1 MKAVIFV
8 YVWPEPRSSAAG
20 VRTVQLCQ
28 DLQAL
33 GFSVAALSPC
43 RFNEASA
50 ELESLGIQA
59 LSCPANDSSVDGWL
73 KELAPDLVIYDR
85 FVMEEHFGWKARS
98 LWPEALQIVDTQDI
112 HSVRRAR
119 EKLLKEGKNPFDL
132 TGADFSP
139 DLEREMSSLHRADAC
154 LVVSAWEKDWLEAQG
169 YPAERT
175 FWLGFAA
182 ARENSVASFAE
193 RSGFAFLGNFRHQP
207 NLDAVNFLAREIWPS
222 LRSEIPEAKL
232 YFYGAY
238 PSASVSQ
245 MHGKNGIEIPGQV
258 KLHRPAL
265 QKHKLLLAPLRFG
278 AGIKG
283 KILEAWATGTP
294 VVGSQVA
301 MEGLNHPAHEEDF
314 VAEAVRLYR
323 EEAAWL
329 KAQSSGFEAL
339 APFAPETLKTRLQE
353 LLETAFREKN
363 TWRSQITGR
372 MLRHH
377 WHNSTKYFSQWIE
390 AKARSAPR

>member
-1 MKAVIFV
+1 MKAVVFV

-20 VRTVQLCQ
+20 VRTVQLCR

-33 GFSVAALSPC
+33 GYELSALSPC
-43 RFNEASA
+43 RPNEASA
-50 ELESLGIQA
+50 ELEASGIRA
-59 LSCPANDSSVDGWL
+59 IPCPANDSSVDAWL
-73 KELAPDLVIYDR
+73 KALAPDLVIYDR
-85 FVMEEHFGWKARS
+85 FVMEEHFGWKARA
-98 LWPEALQIVDTQDI
+98 LWPEALHIVDTQDI

-119 EKLLKEGKNPFDL
+119 ERLLREGKDPMDL
-132 TGADFSP
+132 AGADFSP
-139 DLEREMSSLHRADAC
+139 DLERELSSLHRADAC
-154 LVVSAWEKDWLEAQG
+154 LVVSAWEKEWLAGQG
-169 YPAERT
+169 YPPERV
-175 FWLGFAA
+175 FWLPFAA
-182 ARENSVASFAE
+182 AREEKIAPFGE
-193 RSGFAFLGNFRHQP
+193 RSGFAFLGNFRHAP
-207 NLDAVNFLAREIWPS
+207 NVDAVNFLAKELWPR
-222 LRSEIPEAKL
+222 LHAEIPEAKL

-258 KLHRPAL
+258 KLHRAAL

-294 VVGSQVA
+294 AVGSKVA

-323 EEAAWL
+323 GESAWES
-329 KAQSSGFEAL
+329 AQTEGFRAL
-339 APFAPETLKTRLQE
+339 APFEPE
-353 LLETAFREKN
+353 LLKSKLSEFLAAANGQKN
-363 TWRSQITGR
+363 TWRAHLTGR

-377 WHNSTKYFSQWIE
+377 LHNSTKYFSQWIE
-390 AKARSAPR
+390 AKNKPSS